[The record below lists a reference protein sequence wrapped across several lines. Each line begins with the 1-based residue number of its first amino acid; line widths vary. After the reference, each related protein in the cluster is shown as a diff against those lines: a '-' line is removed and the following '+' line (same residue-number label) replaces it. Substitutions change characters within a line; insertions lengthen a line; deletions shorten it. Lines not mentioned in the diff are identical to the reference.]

1 MTEPASGPLRGLRQ
15 QNARR
20 AAGRVCWAGMGRVEA
35 VVLGSYRDLY
45 AGIGAD
51 LQAPDDQRR
60 EG

>member
-1 MTEPASGPLRGLRQ
+1 
-15 QNARR
+15 
-20 AAGRVCWAGMGRVEA
+20 MGRVEA
-35 VVLGSYRDLY
+35 VVLGSYRDLF